1 MTKES
6 VPDTHKLLEHLDVL
20 VMEYNGKLRL
30 GNLEITDW

>member
-20 VMEYNGKLRL
+20 VMEYNGKYCFFF
-30 GNLEITDW
+30 IKKMS